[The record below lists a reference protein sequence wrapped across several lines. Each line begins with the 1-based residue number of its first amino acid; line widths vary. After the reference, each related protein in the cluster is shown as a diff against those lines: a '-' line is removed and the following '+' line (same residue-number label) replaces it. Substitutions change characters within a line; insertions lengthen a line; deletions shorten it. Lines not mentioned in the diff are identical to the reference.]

1 MTAAARAAG
10 ATVAFDIE
18 VVGHDWNELD
28 EATRGYL
35 LERTRSEEERAK
47 VPSRLALIP
56 GCGRVICIGMWNLDE
71 QRGAV
76 LCEGEGAQ
84 WAPWPDR
91 SDGAF
96 LFRGSE
102 RELLTAFWQKVE
114 RYGRLVSFHGR
125 GYDGPILMIRSAMLG
140 VAPTRNLAGKPWD
153 FGSHCDLMD
162 VLSFQGAWRERYSL
176 EYWCRR
182 FGIESP
188 KVLLDGS
195 QVDRTYKE
203 GKIELI
209 ADYCLRDCRATGELY
224 QKLASTLIPLF
235 S

>member
-1 MTAAARAAG
+1 MIRG
-10 ATVAFDIE
+10 DDRFD
-18 VVGHDWNELD
+18 HDSNSP
-28 EATRGYL
+28 R
-35 LERTRSEEERAK
+35 R
-47 VPSRLALIP
+47 PRLARRRPRVCNNPVERRVEARYIDDDRCSLVSDRNRFRP
-56 GCGRVICIGMWNLDE
+56 GCTERSGRVNAKTRDRHLDC
-71 QRGAV
+71 R
-76 LCEGEGAQ
+76 
-84 WAPWPDR
+84 
-91 SDGAF
+91 
-96 LFRGSE
+96 FRGSE
-102 RELLTAFWQKVE
+102 RELLAAFWQKVE

-235 S
+235 G